1 MRGSLAPL
9 YRPLA
14 RPSRGPGLLTR
25 IIAAGAIIIA
35 LPLFGAS
42 LSVSSLGAQENP
54 YAGLARPDAARYK
67 ACIARTASDP
77 AVALEAAELWLVN
90 DGGVPAKHCLA
101 LALLALGESAKAAQ
115 WLEEA
120 ARDVAAGMGLDALGA
135 EGGPDIRAQ
144 LLIQAGNAWMLGRE
158 YDRAHRALTDAL
170 TILPATDERRLE
182 LFMDR
187 SRAAAGQGNWAET
200 IEDLSQVLLMDD
212 QFIEAYVMRAAARRR
227 LGQFAEAD
235 EDLARALG
243 IAPDNAEAL
252 LERGNLR
259 RIEGD
264 DAAARRDWSRVA
276 ELYPGT
282 DEAEIALDSL
292 ELMRADP

>member
-1 MRGSLAPL
+1 
-9 YRPLA
+9 
-14 RPSRGPGLLTR
+14 LLKR
-25 IIAAGAIIIA
+25 LIATGAILIA
-35 LPLFGAS
+35 LPL
-42 LSVSSLGAQENP
+42 SVSSVAAQENP

-67 ACIARTASDP
+67 ACVARTASDP
-77 AVALEAAELWLVN
+77 AVALRAAELWLVN

-101 LALLALGESAKAAQ
+101 LSLLALGEAAKAAQ

-158 YDRAHRALTDAL
+158 YERAHRALTDAL
-170 TILPATDERRLE
+170 AILPATDKRRLG

-187 SRAAAGQGNWAET
+187 SRAAAGQGNWADV

-212 QFIEAYVMRAAARRR
+212 RHVEAYVLRASARRR

-243 IAPDNAEAL
+243 LAPDDAEAL

-264 DAAARRDWSRVA
+264 DDAARRDWQRVV
-276 ELYPGT
+276 ELYSGT
-282 DEAEIALDSL
+282 DEAEIALDNL